1 MQGEYPMDTNKKR
14 KIMKNTEA
22 IKGSIILLLILLY
35 FGATSIY
42 NNILINSTKN
52 KQLDTFKK
60 ELYKA
65 NNKLDKNF
73 IVRDEISIKDLNGN
87 EIVIYMIKV
96 YDIREKLNKIIK
108 DNKVTN
114 KEFSELENEII
125 KSLDMINKTGNYSR
139 YK

>member
-1 MQGEYPMDTNKKR
+1 
-14 KIMKNTEA
+14 MKNTEA